1 MPKFK
6 TLDDIDVAGQR
17 VLVRVDFNVPMRDG
31 QVSDATRI
39 ARALPTI
46 TELRRRNARVILLSH
61 FGRPKGKRV
70 AEMSLRPVAAA
81 VQAALDDGHVAFAED
96 CIGAVAEAA
105 VAALA
110 PGGVLLLENVR
121 FHGGEEAN
129 DPAFAAAL
137 ARLGDVYVGDAFSA
151 AHRAHASVEA
161 LARLLPAAA
170 GRLMQTELEHL
181 AAALES
187 PRHPVAAVIGGAKV
201 SSKLDLLGNLVR
213 KVDLLVI
220 GGGMANTFLHAQGI
234 EIGRSL
240 CEHDLSATARAIFK
254 AAAAADCEVLLPRDA
269 AVAGSLQP
277 GVATRTVAIDRVPA
291 DQMIL
296 DIGAATVEA
305 VNGRLADC
313 RTVVWNGPL
322 GCFEVPPFDAG
333 TNAVAREA
341 ASLTRAG
348 RLLSVAGGG
357 DTVAA
362 LAHAGAIDDF
372 SYVSAA
378 GGAFLEWLEGKTLPG
393 IAALESHASR
403 ISG

>member
-1 MPKFK
+1 MTKFK
-6 TLDDIDVAGQR
+6 TLDEMDVTGRR
-17 VLVRVDFNVPMRDG
+17 VLVRVDYNVPMHQGR
-31 QVSDATRI
+31 VTDATRI
-39 ARALPTI
+39 ERSLPTI
-46 TELRRRNARVILLSH
+46 RELRRRGARVILLSH
-61 FGRPKGKRV
+61 FGRPKGKAV
-70 AEMSLRPVAAA
+70 PEMSLRPV
-81 VQAALDDGHVAFAED
+81 VAALQDALDGVAVAFAED
-96 CIGAVAEAA
+96 CIGAAAEAA
-105 VAALA
+105 VAALSQ
-110 PGGVLLLENVR
+110 GDILLLENLR
-121 FHGGEEAN
+121 FHAGEEAN

-137 ARLGDVYVGDAFSA
+137 ARLGDLYVGDAFSA
-151 AHRAHASVEA
+151 AHRAHASVDA

-181 AAALES
+181 TAALES
-187 PRHPVAAVIGGAKV
+187 PRHPVAAVVGGAKV

-240 CEHDLSATARAIFK
+240 CERDLAGTARSILKTADE
-254 AAAAADCEVLLPRDA
+254 ADCEVLLPRDA
-269 AVAGSLQP
+269 VVAGSLEA
-277 GVATRTVAIDRVPA
+277 GAANRTVAIKRVPV

-296 DIGAATVEA
+296 DVGSATVEIICD
-305 VNGRLADC
+305 RLADC

-333 TNAVAREA
+333 TNAVAQKTA
-341 ASLTRAG
+341 GLTRAG

-362 LAHAGAIDDF
+362 LAHAGAIDGF

-393 IAALESHASR
+393 IAALEAAAD
-403 ISG
+403 